1 MNNTATAVV
10 FEKPGVMALR
20 TVGLIEPGDGECV
33 VDVLWSGIST
43 GTERL
48 LWNGRM
54 PAFPGLA
61 YPLVP
66 GYESVGRVVQADPAG
81 ERRVGDLVFVP
92 GSPGY
97 TDVRGL
103 FGATA
108 ERVVVDAQRLVPIDE
123 RLGERGVLLALA
135 ATAYHA
141 ATRLARDGAPTRPE
155 LTPGLPPAW
164 LPELIVGHGVLGR
177 LLARVVVALGGEPCV
192 WESNPRRH
200 AGADGYRVLLP
211 DDDTRRDYRVVADVS
226 GDAGLV
232 DALIER
238 LRPAGQLILAG
249 FYHAPIQFS
258 FPPAFQ
264 RELGLAVAAEWQR
277 SDLQAC
283 LELVQDARLSLDGL
297 ITHQQSARGAAPA
310 YRTAFGD
317 PHCLK
322 MVLDWRGIH

>member
-1 MNNTATAVV
+1 MSNTTTAVV

-20 TVGLIEPGDGECV
+20 TVGLVEPGEGECV

-66 GYESVGRVVQADPAG
+66 GYESVGRVVQAAPAG
-81 ERRVGDLVFVP
+81 DRRVGDLVFVP

-103 FGATA
+103 FGAA
-108 ERVVVDAQRLVPIDE
+108 ADRVVVDAQRVVPIDE
-123 RLGERGVLLALA
+123 RLAERGVLLALA

-141 ATRLARDGAPTRPE
+141 ATRLARDGAQTLPE
-155 LTPGLPPAW
+155 L

-177 LLARVVVALGGEPCV
+177 LLARVVMALGGEPPEV
-192 WESNPRRH
+192 WEHNPQRH
-200 AGADGYRVLLP
+200 AGAEGYRVRAP
-211 DDDTRRDYRVVADVS
+211 EDDTRRDYRVVADVS

-238 LRPAGQLILAG
+238 LRPAGRLILAG

-258 FPPAFQ
+258 FPGAFQ
-264 RELGLAVAAEWQR
+264 RELSLAVAAEWQR
-277 SDLQAC
+277 SDLHAC
-283 LELVQDARLSLDGL
+283 LELVREDRLSLDGL
-297 ITHQQSARGAAPA
+297 ITHQQSAGAAAPA

-317 PHCLK
+317 PDCLK
-322 MVLDWRGIH
+322 MVLDWRGMPQ